1 LAATTHP
8 LRKSAPLAYP
18 AVQLFNEA
26 EQVVVAG
33 AGEAVAGE

>member
-1 LAATTHP
+1 LAATTHRLP
-8 LRKSAPLAYP
+8 KSAPLAYP
-18 AVQLFNEA
+18 AVELFSEG